1 MTQSWQ
7 EIKGNAKVYER
18 YMDDIIR
25 DIKTVKIDNKLDEV
39 NSYHENLT
47 FTIERERNGRLS
59 YLDAETRRSDNGII
73 STTWYTKP
81 SDTGLIMNYHA
92 LAPNKYKRAVV
103 SGFVHRIYR
112 ACSSWTLFHESLDKA
127 KSILLQ
133 NQYPP
138 VFFEKV
144 IHETLTR
151 IVQGNQH
158 QSNEKDETEKPFL
171 IFLQYRGKSTESYAK
186 DIHKS
191 GVECRVI
198 FTLKKLKTVMPSL
211 KEPVEKFQKSGL
223 VYQIKCP
230 RCSACYVGQT
240 GRHLQVRFKEHLS
253 RKGPIKDHMTKC
265 EGRIS
270 EESVNILGITSKG
283 YDHLLTLE
291 ALWIRE
297 INPELNTKDEFKSR
311 ELTIKL

>member
-1 MTQSWQ
+1 M
-7 EIKGNAKVYER
+7 
-18 YMDDIIR
+18 
-25 DIKTVKIDNKLDEV
+25 
-39 NSYHENLT
+39 
-47 FTIERERNGRLS
+47 
-59 YLDAETRRSDNGII
+59 
-73 STTWYTKP
+73 
-81 SDTGLIMNYHA
+81 
-92 LAPNKYKRAVV
+92 
-103 SGFVHRIYR
+103 
-112 ACSSWTLFHESLDKA
+112 
-127 KSILLQ
+127 
-133 NQYPP
+133 
-138 VFFEKV
+138 

-270 EESVNILGITSKG
+270 EENVNILGITSKG
-283 YDHLLTLE
+283 YEHLLTLE

-297 INPELNTKDEFKSR
+297 IKPFFNIQDIMKSR
-311 ELTIKL
+311 NLLSNCNQTCLLKVVEGQF